1 MYIHT
6 NTHIEIKFCLK
17 NTKSSFFNYPFTN
30 QWAFTCSKLRVESRK
45 QFVIAS
51 LLLTLRSLKTRLLR
65 FPLQTMQNVSETL
78 NQKYMDVLITFYDV
92 WQRSHRRLLQDVF
105 ATSQKKIFATF
116 IWDQCK
122 TSLRLKIRRLI
133 DVLKKGCRH
142 FYFGQI
148 QDYFGQIQDVF
159 ETKN

>member
-17 NTKSSFFNYPFTN
+17 NTKSSFFNYPSTN

-92 WQRSHRRLLQDVF
+92 
-105 ATSQKKIFATF
+105 
-116 IWDQCK
+116 
-122 TSLRLKIRRLI
+122 
-133 DVLKKGCRH
+133 
-142 FYFGQI
+142 
-148 QDYFGQIQDVF
+148 
-159 ETKN
+159 

>member
-1 MYIHT
+1 MGIYLFKVKGRI
-6 NTHIEIKFCLK
+6 
-17 NTKSSFFNYPFTN
+17 TKTICNSVFIANF
-30 QWAFTCSKLRVESRK
+30 AESQNK
-45 QFVIAS
+45 AIAIS
-51 LLLTLRSLKTRLLR
+51 ITDHAK
-65 FPLQTMQNVSETL
+65 VSETL
-78 NQKYMDVLITFYDV
+78 NQTYMDVLITFYDV
-92 WQRSHRRLLQDVF
+92 WQRSHRRLLRDVF
-105 ATSQKKIFATF
+105 ATSQKMIVATF

-148 QDYFGQIQDVF
+148 QGYLGQIQDVF